1 MSLEVPSSSKD
12 KKKKK
17 KKKKKKNK
25 GTESEMEPGP
35 PFSSK
40 EKGYGQDVST
50 SEDIPIEF
58 VHL

>member
-1 MSLEVPSSSKD
+1 
-12 KKKKK
+12 
-17 KKKKKKNK
+17 
-25 GTESEMEPGP
+25 MEPGP